1 MFSNFQGILKR
12 DSNRQYEP
20 KSSRK
25 SVTFICPQKPTV
37 VYGQSGKPG
46 TSDLQ
51 DALRRHQLK
60 NRRVSKEQ

>member
-12 DSNRQYEP
+12 DSNRQSEP

-25 SVTFICPQKPTV
+25 SVTFICPQKSTI

-51 DALRRHQLK
+51 AEIGKETKNQL
-60 NRRVSKEQ
+60 VLDS